1 MNKNT
6 ELARADERFSA
17 AQRQI
22 TREVARDLWVFA
34 KNSKID
40 EQDDAR
46 FIGTLLSLLVTT
58 IGAVSSVISFS
69 GAVAGTS
76 PRNTV
81 RINLRLQ
88 NLTPYILVMRE
99 LRHSNSRL
107 WSAASIQSGQTVE
120 FPYTIGAR
128 RADRPSIS
136 MSLVGEN
143 GILMTVNFVIFD
155 NHYDVRVREARFDH
169 QVISAPV
176 GVNLMGNRPMI
187 FRGNPIH
194 GLIPTLVCS
203 SVKGGVPNQS
213 LNIDVALIT
222 AEI

>member
-1 MNKNT
+1 MKKDHKIT
-6 ELARADERFSA
+6 IPDERFLT
-17 AQRQI
+17 QHRQI

-46 FIGTLLSLLVTT
+46 FIGSLLGILFAT
-58 IGAVSSVISFS
+58 ISAVSSVISFS

-136 MSLVGEN
+136 MGLVGEN
-143 GILMTVNFVIFD
+143 GTLMTVNFVIFD
-155 NHYDVRVREARFDH
+155 NNYDIRVREARFNSQTIH
-169 QVISAPV
+169 APV
-176 GVNLMGNRPMI
+176 GVDLMENRPMI
-187 FRGNPIH
+187 FRGNPIN

-213 LNIDVALIT
+213 VNIDVALIT
-222 AEI
+222 TEV

>member
-1 MNKNT
+1 MNKNN
-6 ELARADERFSA
+6 ELTINDERFVTEN
-17 AQRQI
+17 RRI
-22 TREVARDLWVFA
+22 IREVARDLWVFA

-40 EQDDAR
+40 EQDDTR
-46 FIGTLLSLLVTT
+46 FIGSLLSILVTT

-69 GAVAGTS
+69 GAVAGTP
-76 PRNTV
+76 PRNAV

-99 LRHSNSRL
+99 LRHSSSRL

-128 RADRPSIS
+128 RADRPSIT
-136 MSLVGEN
+136 MALVGEN
-143 GILMTVNFVIFD
+143 GTLMTINFVIFD
-155 NHYDVRVREARFDH
+155 NNYDVRVREARFNGRLID
-169 QVISAPV
+169 APE
-176 GVNLMGNRPMI
+176 GVNLMENRPMI
-187 FRGNPIH
+187 FRGNPIN

-213 LNIDVALIT
+213 VNIDVALIT